1 MKGKVKLIGMD
12 LDGTLLTTK
21 KELTLYTKAV
31 LKRAA
36 EQGITVL
43 PATGR
48 PLSGL
53 TEELVEFQGFRY
65 AVTANGGRV
74 VDIRSGETLFQ
85 DLVPVETARKVLE
98 ILGHYDSLREI
109 YFDGTGY
116 AQEDALKEVGRYLE
130 EPPVMEYIMKTR
142 IAVPDL
148 WEKFEE
154 ENRELDKVQGLFASM
169 EERSLALEELK
180 EVPGIEITG
189 ALRKNIEVNGAGV
202 NKGRA
207 LVRLGQRLGI
217 SREEIMAFGDGANDL
232 QMLKEVGIGVAM
244 ENAKEELKEA
254 ADYIAGTNDEDGVA
268 RFIEAYVL
276 NG

>member
-21 KELTLYTKAV
+21 KELTPYTKAV

-53 TEELVEFQGFRY
+53 TEELLEFQGFRY

-116 AQEDALKEVGRYLE
+116 AQEDALKEIGRYLE

-254 ADYIAGTNDEDGVA
+254 ADYIAGTNDEDGVT

-276 NG
+276 NE

>member
-21 KELTLYTKAV
+21 KEMTPYTKAV

-53 TEELVEFQGFRY
+53 TEELLEFQGFRY

-116 AQEDALKEVGRYLE
+116 AQEDSLKEVGRYLE

-148 WEKFEE
+148 W
-154 ENRELDKVQGLFASM
+154 
-169 EERSLALEELK
+169 
-180 EVPGIEITG
+180 
-189 ALRKNIEVNGAGV
+189 
-202 NKGRA
+202 
-207 LVRLGQRLGI
+207 
-217 SREEIMAFGDGANDL
+217 
-232 QMLKEVGIGVAM
+232 
-244 ENAKEELKEA
+244 
-254 ADYIAGTNDEDGVA
+254 
-268 RFIEAYVL
+268 
-276 NG
+276 